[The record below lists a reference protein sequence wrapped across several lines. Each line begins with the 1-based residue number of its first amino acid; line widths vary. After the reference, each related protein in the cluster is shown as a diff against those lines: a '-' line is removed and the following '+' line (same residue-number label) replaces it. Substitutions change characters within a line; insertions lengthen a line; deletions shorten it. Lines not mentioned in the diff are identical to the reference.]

1 MQDYQLRQR
10 EHLLQISRAMTSK
23 LDLPSVLRLILEN
36 AVEMLRG
43 HGGLIA
49 LRQNDDSFHVRA
61 SYGLPGR
68 LLPLFSPLL
77 DDIPHLTGQ
86 AHLSRWQIPDLQ
98 LKLGMVAAA
107 AGMALRQVVAL
118 PLVIE
123 EELIGVIYVFR
134 TSGAAFSANDRQV
147 LSSFADQAAI
157 AVRNASLYQQVSAE
171 KRRLDAIIENS
182 ADGVMILD
190 CQGRITVF
198 NRALAAMT
206 GWRPEDAMGRPCHEV
221 LQLRDR
227 RGEDICKSDCPLRGL
242 SPDADLYV
250 EGDIE
255 RAGGAPVSVGVTYSP
270 LYDEEDRLIN
280 IIANVYDIT
289 RFREAEEIKSTFI
302 SVISH
307 ELKTPVSIIKGY
319 SGTLRREDARWDEE
333 TVREGLTIIEEESDR
348 LDRLISN
355 LLDASRAQA
364 GSLKLEMD
372 DVHIPKLAQRVVE
385 GFRLQTDVHVSNA
398 IKYSPGGGKIR
409 LGGYADRDK
418 VTVYVADEGIGIPL
432 DEQPRLFQ
440 RFYRLDSSLRRR
452 TQGMGLGLYLCQ
464 AIVEAHRGRIWVE
477 SAPGQGS
484 RFYFTLPR
492 Q

>member
-1 MQDYQLRQR
+1 
-10 EHLLQISRAMTSK
+10 
-23 LDLPSVLRLILEN
+23 
-36 AVEMLRG
+36 
-43 HGGLIA
+43 
-49 LRQNDDSFHVRA
+49 VRA
-61 SYGLPGR
+61 SYGLPGQ

-77 DDIPHLTGQ
+77 ADIPHLPGR

-98 LKLGMVAAA
+98 LKLSLVAAA
-107 AGMALRQVVAL
+107 AGMTLRQVVAL

-123 EELIGVIYVFR
+123 EDLIGVLYVFR

-171 KRRLDAIIENS
+171 KRRLDAIIEHS

-198 NRALAAMT
+198 NRALVAMT
-206 GWRPEDAMGRPCHEV
+206 GWRPEDALGRSCHEV

-227 RGEDICKSDCPLRGL
+227 RGEDICRSGCPLRGL
-242 SPDADLYV
+242 SPDANFYI

-255 RAGGAPVSVGVTYSP
+255 RVGGAPVNVGITYSP
-270 LYDEEDRLIN
+270 LYDEEDRLIS
-280 IIANVYDIT
+280 IIANVHDIT

-319 SGTLRREDARWDEE
+319 AGTLRREDAQWDEE
-333 TVREGLTIIEEESDR
+333 TVREGLDIIEEESDR
-348 LDRLISN
+348 LDGLISD

-364 GSLKLEMD
+364 GSLKLEMG
-372 DVHIPKLAQRVVE
+372 DVHVPKLAQRVVE
-385 GFRLQTDVHVSNA
+385 GFRLQTDIHQIELDFPSDFPPVIADQERLRQVLSNLVRNA
-398 IKYSPGGGKIR
+398 IKYSPRGGKIR

-418 VTVYVADEGIGIPL
+418 VTVYVTDEGIGIPL

-452 TQGMGLGLYLCQ
+452 TQGMGLGLYLCR
-464 AIVEAHRGRIWVE
+464 AIVEAHGGRIWVE

-484 RFYFTLPR
+484 TFYFTLPR